1 MTASVNVYLLILILQ
16 RTKQR
21 NGEQQTQKFKWT
33 LTKRKKKQPRK
44 SNNMPFL
51 CPMLL
56 STNKRNQQINQ
67 FVSMVTGDWTSKHL
81 YVQITSALW
90 VVYQAIVFLHQSGE
104 KTAIFDLF
112 WSPYCVGFS
121 PGTMP
126 SSSVSCSSLDSPV
139 D

>member
-1 MTASVNVYLLILILQ
+1 
-16 RTKQR
+16 
-21 NGEQQTQKFKWT
+21 
-33 LTKRKKKQPRK
+33 
-44 SNNMPFL
+44 MPFL

-81 YVQITSALW
+81 YVQITLALW